1 MNSRWVRTALLC
13 VCLAG
18 AGALC
23 ASAQRGPGGMGGPGG
38 GMGGGPSR
46 GPGGPGGFGGPGDP
60 PPPRPNGVPPNNDSR
75 GGLQSGPIGR
85 WWDDKKVVGA
95 IGLRKDQQKKMD
107 TVFDAHKPAILDSY
121 KSLLA
126 EQAKLDT
133 LMKQPNADKAQVFAA
148 IDSVNQA
155 RAALQKANTEMLLDI
170 RSELEPEQ
178 IEKLQA
184 VR

>member
-1 MNSRWVRTALLC
+1 
-13 VCLAG
+13 
-18 AGALC
+18 
-23 ASAQRGPGGMGGPGG
+23 
-38 GMGGGPSR
+38 
-46 GPGGPGGFGGPGDP
+46 
-60 PPPRPNGVPPNNDSR
+60 
-75 GGLQSGPIGR
+75 LQSGPIGR